1 MIDRMFVYHS
11 ADLDMRV
18 EIIFRKERAA
28 ENDPIDFEIGDIGT
42 SALVLE
48 VEENFTEAI
57 WFFNTFLV
65 PKNSF

>member
-18 EIIFRKERAA
+18 EIIFRKEKTA
-28 ENDPIDFEIGDIGT
+28 ENDLIDFEIGDIST

-48 VEENFTEAI
+48 VEENFMEA
-57 WFFNTFLV
+57 V
-65 PKNSF
+65 

>member
-11 ADLDMRV
+11 VDLDVRV
-18 EIIFRKERAA
+18 EIIFRKERTA
-28 ENDPIDFEIGDIGT
+28 ENDPIDFEIRDIGT

-48 VEENFTEAI
+48 VEENFIEAVWLFI
-57 WFFNTFLV
+57 TFLV